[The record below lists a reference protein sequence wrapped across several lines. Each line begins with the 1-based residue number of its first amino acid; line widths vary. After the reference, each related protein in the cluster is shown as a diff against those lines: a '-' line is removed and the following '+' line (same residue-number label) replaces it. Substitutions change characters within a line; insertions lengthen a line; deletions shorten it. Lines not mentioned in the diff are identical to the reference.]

1 VPNTELFDQLVDTI
15 LRYKT
20 SSQLKGFLVAI
31 LTPKEM
37 EEIPTRLQIV
47 KMLKNGV
54 SQRTISKELGVGVAT
69 ITRGS
74 SELKKGNFS
83 DID

>member
-1 VPNTELFDQLVDTI
+1 VTNTELFDQLVNTI

-47 KMLKNGV
+47 KMLKNGI
-54 SQRTISKELGVGVAT
+54 SQRTISKELG
-69 ITRGS
+69 
-74 SELKKGNFS
+74 F
-83 DID
+83 